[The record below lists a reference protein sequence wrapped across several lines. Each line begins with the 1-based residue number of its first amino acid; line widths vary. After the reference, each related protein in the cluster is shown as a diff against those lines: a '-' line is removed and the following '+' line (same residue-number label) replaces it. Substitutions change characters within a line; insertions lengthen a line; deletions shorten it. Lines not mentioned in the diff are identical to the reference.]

1 MSSLVGQRL
10 GDYQLE
16 AELGRGSMGAVYR
29 ATHIGQGKSCAVK
42 VLLDALA
49 SDTSFVTRFKRE
61 ANIAATLRHPNIVRV
76 FDAGIQGE
84 HIFFAMEYFE
94 GMTAGRLLKQRKQ
107 FTPPQV
113 VEMAVQASDALAYAH
128 VEGHVVHRDIKPE
141 NLMVDRWWRTKVLD
155 FGLARVEGLH
165 SITSAGTV
173 VGSLY
178 YVSPEQLLGQK
189 IDGRSDVYALGVSMY
204 EMLSGQRPHRGQ
216 TFSELSNSIL
226 SGKYQPLREALPGVA
241 PQLERIVARAM
252 ARELADRYESAAD
265 LWRDLRAFQTSSGA
279 PGNGNDAG
287 TSSTGRAASR
297 GADWRPTAPPTSF
310 PAAGKP
316 AANLHQRLGPR
327 LASGVGRRITLR
339 PIFRKIGIL
348 RRPHVYSTYT
358 SCVDTSAG
366 AHCRRLTLVAN
377 RLRISKSNI
386 EAGAAKMAQQTQTPG
401 GQKKSSGAAPPATGG
416 VNGFLGGLRSFFRHR
431 RRQLAP

>member
-1 MSSLVGQRL
+1 VSSLVGQRL

-29 ATHIGQGKSCAVK
+29 ATHIGQGRSCAVK

-49 SDTSFVTRFKRE
+49 TDTSFVTRFKRE
-61 ANIAATLRHPNIVRV
+61 ANIAAQLRHPNIVRV
-76 FDAGIQGE
+76 FDAGIQGQY
-84 HIFFAMEYFE
+84 IFFAMEYFE

-113 VEMAVQASDALAYAH
+113 VEMATQASDALAYAH

-216 TFSELSNSIL
+216 TFSELSGSIL
-226 SGKYQPLREALPGVA
+226 SGKYQPLREVLPGVA

-252 ARELADRYESAAD
+252 ARELSDRYESAAD

-279 PGNGNDAG
+279 PGNGNTQEPPRPAEPPRAEQSGAPQRPQRHSLRRVSLQPISTNGADPAWPAASDAG
-287 TSSTGRAASR
+287 S
-297 GADWRPTAPPTSF
+297 
-310 PAAGKP
+310 
-316 AANLHQRLGPR
+316 H
-327 LASGVGRRITLR
+327 
-339 PIFRKIGIL
+339 
-348 RRPHVYSTYT
+348 
-358 SCVDTSAG
+358 
-366 AHCRRLTLVAN
+366 
-377 RLRISKSNI
+377 
-386 EAGAAKMAQQTQTPG
+386 
-401 GQKKSSGAAPPATGG
+401 
-416 VNGFLGGLRSFFRHR
+416 
-431 RRQLAP
+431 

>member
-1 MSSLVGQRL
+1 L

-29 ATHIGQGKSCAVK
+29 ATYLGHTIYLGQGKSCAVK

-49 SDTSFVTRFKRE
+49 TDTSFVTRFKRE
-61 ANIAATLRHPNIVRV
+61 ANIAATLRHPNIIRV

-226 SGKYQPLREALPGVA
+226 SGKYQPLREVLPGVS
-241 PQLERIVARAM
+241 PQLERIIARAM
-252 ARELADRYESAAD
+252 ARELSDRYESAAD

-279 PGNGNDAG
+279 PGNGNTQEPPRPAEPPRAEQTGAPQRPQRHSLRRVSLQPISTNGSDPAWPAASDAG
-287 TSSTGRAASR
+287 SR
-297 GADWRPTAPPTSF
+297 
-310 PAAGKP
+310 
-316 AANLHQRLGPR
+316 
-327 LASGVGRRITLR
+327 
-339 PIFRKIGIL
+339 
-348 RRPHVYSTYT
+348 
-358 SCVDTSAG
+358 
-366 AHCRRLTLVAN
+366 
-377 RLRISKSNI
+377 
-386 EAGAAKMAQQTQTPG
+386 
-401 GQKKSSGAAPPATGG
+401 
-416 VNGFLGGLRSFFRHR
+416 
-431 RRQLAP
+431 

>member
-1 MSSLVGQRL
+1 VSSLVGHRL

-16 AELGRGSMGAVYR
+16 AELGRGSMGVVYR
-29 ATHIGQGKSCAVK
+29 ATHLGQGRPCAVK

-49 SDTSFVTRFKRE
+49 TDTSFVTRFKRE

-76 FDAGIQGE
+76 FDAGVQGE

-94 GMTAGRLLKQRKQ
+94 GVTAGRLLKQRKQ
-107 FTPPQV
+107 FTAPQV
-113 VEMAVQASDALAYAH
+113 IEMAVQASDALAYAH

-216 TFSELSNSIL
+216 TFTELSNSIL
-226 SGKYQPLREALPGVA
+226 SGDYPPLREALPGVS
-241 PQLERIVARAM
+241 PQLEHIVARAM
-252 ARELADRYESAAD
+252 ARELAERYESAAN
-265 LWRDLRAFQTSSGA
+265 LWHDLRAFQTATTSLTGSHGPARSLEPPRAEQTGA
-279 PGNGNDAG
+279 PQPSPQRSLLRHVSL
-287 TSSTGRAASR
+287 TPFSSDDPDPS
-297 GADWRPTAPPTSF
+297 W
-310 PAAGKP
+310 
-316 AANLHQRLGPR
+316 PR
-327 LASGVGRRITLR
+327 L
-339 PIFRKIGIL
+339 P
-348 RRPHVYSTYT
+348 
-358 SCVDTSAG
+358 DD
-366 AHCRRLTLVAN
+366 
-377 RLRISKSNI
+377 
-386 EAGAAKMAQQTQTPG
+386 
-401 GQKKSSGAAPPATGG
+401 
-416 VNGFLGGLRSFFRHR
+416 R
-431 RRQLAP
+431 RR

>member
-84 HIFFAMEYFE
+84 HIFFAMEYFD

-107 FTPPQV
+107 FTLPQV

-226 SGKYQPLREALPGVA
+226 SGKYQPLREVLPGVS

-279 PGNGNDAG
+279 PGNGN
-287 TSSTGRAASR
+287 TQE
-297 GADWRPTAPPTSF
+297 P
-310 PAAGKP
+310 
-316 AANLHQRLGPR
+316 
-327 LASGVGRRITLR
+327 LR
-339 PIFRKIGIL
+339 PAEPPRAEQAGGPQRPQRHSL
-348 RRPHVYSTYT
+348 RRVSLQPISTNG
-358 SCVDTSAG
+358 SDPAW
-366 AHCRRLTLVAN
+366 
-377 RLRISKSNI
+377 
-386 EAGAAKMAQQTQTPG
+386 
-401 GQKKSSGAAPPATGG
+401 PAT
-416 VNGFLGGLRSFFRHR
+416 
-431 RRQLAP
+431 

>member
-61 ANIAATLRHPNIVRV
+61 ANIAATLRHPNIIRV

-216 TFSELSNSIL
+216 TFSELSGSIL
-226 SGKYQPLREALPGVA
+226 SGKYQPLREVLPGVS

-252 ARELADRYESAAD
+252 ARELSDRYESAAD

-279 PGNGNDAG
+279 PGNGNTQEPPRPAEPPRAEQTGAPQRPQRHSLRRVSLQPISTNGSDPAWPAASDAG
-287 TSSTGRAASR
+287 SR
-297 GADWRPTAPPTSF
+297 
-310 PAAGKP
+310 
-316 AANLHQRLGPR
+316 
-327 LASGVGRRITLR
+327 
-339 PIFRKIGIL
+339 
-348 RRPHVYSTYT
+348 
-358 SCVDTSAG
+358 
-366 AHCRRLTLVAN
+366 
-377 RLRISKSNI
+377 
-386 EAGAAKMAQQTQTPG
+386 
-401 GQKKSSGAAPPATGG
+401 
-416 VNGFLGGLRSFFRHR
+416 
-431 RRQLAP
+431 

>member
-1 MSSLVGQRL
+1 L

-29 ATHIGQGKSCAVK
+29 ATHIGHGKPCAVK

-49 SDTSFVTRFKRE
+49 TDTSFVTRFKRE

-84 HIFFAMEYFE
+84 HIFFAMEYFD

-107 FTPPQV
+107 FTASQV

-141 NLMVDRWWRTKVLD
+141 NLMVDRWWPTKVLD

-226 SGKYQPLREALPGVA
+226 SGKYQPLREVLPGVA

-252 ARELADRYESAAD
+252 AGELAERYQSAAD
-265 LWRDLRAFQTSSGA
+265 LWHDLRAFQKSSGA
-279 PGNGNDAG
+279 PGNGNAQESAQPTEPPRMDQNG
-287 TSSTGRAASR
+287 EPPRP
-297 GADWRPTAPPTSF
+297 WRHSLRPVS
-310 PAAGKP
+310 
-316 AANLHQRLGPR
+316 
-327 LASGVGRRITLR
+327 LR
-339 PIFRKIGIL
+339 PI
-348 RRPHVYSTYT
+348 PADVS
-358 SCVDTSAG
+358 SPAWPAASDAG
-366 AHCRRLTLVAN
+366 SR
-377 RLRISKSNI
+377 
-386 EAGAAKMAQQTQTPG
+386 
-401 GQKKSSGAAPPATGG
+401 
-416 VNGFLGGLRSFFRHR
+416 
-431 RRQLAP
+431 

>member
-1 MSSLVGQRL
+1 L

-61 ANIAATLRHPNIVRV
+61 ANIAATLRHPNIIRV

-226 SGKYQPLREALPGVA
+226 SGKYQPLREVLPGVS
-241 PQLERIVARAM
+241 PQLERIIARAM
-252 ARELADRYESAAD
+252 ARELSDRYESAAD

-279 PGNGNDAG
+279 PGNGNTQEPPRPAEPPRAEQTGAPQRPQRHSLRRVSLQPISTNGSDPAWPAASDAG
-287 TSSTGRAASR
+287 SR
-297 GADWRPTAPPTSF
+297 
-310 PAAGKP
+310 
-316 AANLHQRLGPR
+316 
-327 LASGVGRRITLR
+327 
-339 PIFRKIGIL
+339 
-348 RRPHVYSTYT
+348 
-358 SCVDTSAG
+358 
-366 AHCRRLTLVAN
+366 
-377 RLRISKSNI
+377 
-386 EAGAAKMAQQTQTPG
+386 
-401 GQKKSSGAAPPATGG
+401 
-416 VNGFLGGLRSFFRHR
+416 
-431 RRQLAP
+431 

>member
-1 MSSLVGQRL
+1 L

-29 ATHIGQGKSCAVK
+29 ATHIGQGKPCAVK

-49 SDTSFVTRFKRE
+49 NDTSFVTRFKRE
-61 ANIAATLRHPNIVRV
+61 ANIAATLSHPNIVRV
-76 FDAGIQGE
+76 FDAGIQGQY
-84 HIFFAMEYFE
+84 IFFAMEYFE
-94 GMTAGRLLKQRKQ
+94 GVTAGRLLKQRKQ

-113 VEMAVQASDALAYAH
+113 VEMATQASDALAYAH

-226 SGKYQPLREALPGVA
+226 SGAYQPLREVLPGVA

-252 ARELADRYESAAD
+252 ARELSDRYQSAAD
-265 LWRDLRAFQTSSGA
+265 LWRDLRAFQGSSGAPGTGA
-279 PGNGNDAG
+279 PGNGNTQEPPRMEQTGAPERSRRHSLQRVSLQPISTDASDAG
-287 TSSTGRAASR
+287 WPAAS
-297 GADWRPTAPPTSF
+297 D
-310 PAAGKP
+310 
-316 AANLHQRLGPR
+316 
-327 LASGVGRRITLR
+327 V
-339 PIFRKIGIL
+339 
-348 RRPHVYSTYT
+348 
-358 SCVDTSAG
+358 
-366 AHCRRLTLVAN
+366 
-377 RLRISKSNI
+377 
-386 EAGAAKMAQQTQTPG
+386 
-401 GQKKSSGAAPPATGG
+401 
-416 VNGFLGGLRSFFRHR
+416 RSR
-431 RRQLAP
+431 

>member
-1 MSSLVGQRL
+1 L

-29 ATHIGQGKSCAVK
+29 ATHIGQGKPCAVK

-49 SDTSFVTRFKRE
+49 NDTSFVTRFKRE

-76 FDAGIQGE
+76 FDAGIQGQY
-84 HIFFAMEYFE
+84 IFFAMEYFE
-94 GMTAGRLLKQRKQ
+94 GVTAGRLLKQRKQ

-113 VEMAVQASDALAYAH
+113 VEMATQASDALAYAH
-128 VEGHVVHRDIKPE
+128 HEGHVVHRDIKPE

-204 EMLSGQRPHRGQ
+204 EMLSGKRPHRGQ

-226 SGKYQPLREALPGVA
+226 SGKYQPLHDVLPGVA

-252 ARELADRYESAAD
+252 ARELSDRYESAAD
-265 LWRDLRAFQTSSGA
+265 LWRDLRAFQGSSGAPGTGA
-279 PGNGNDAG
+279 PGNGNTQEPPRMEQMGAPERYRRHSLQRVSLQPISADATDPG
-287 TSSTGRAASR
+287 WPAASDVQSR
-297 GADWRPTAPPTSF
+297 
-310 PAAGKP
+310 
-316 AANLHQRLGPR
+316 
-327 LASGVGRRITLR
+327 
-339 PIFRKIGIL
+339 
-348 RRPHVYSTYT
+348 
-358 SCVDTSAG
+358 
-366 AHCRRLTLVAN
+366 
-377 RLRISKSNI
+377 
-386 EAGAAKMAQQTQTPG
+386 
-401 GQKKSSGAAPPATGG
+401 
-416 VNGFLGGLRSFFRHR
+416 
-431 RRQLAP
+431 

>member
-1 MSSLVGQRL
+1 M
-10 GDYQLE
+10 
-16 AELGRGSMGAVYR
+16 
-29 ATHIGQGKSCAVK
+29 GQGKSCAVK

-84 HIFFAMEYFE
+84 HIFFAMEYFD

-107 FTPPQV
+107 FTLPQV

-226 SGKYQPLREALPGVA
+226 SGKYQPLREVLPSVA

-279 PGNGNDAG
+279 PGNGNTQEPPRPAEPPRAEQTGAPQRPQRHSLRRVSLQPISTNGSDPAWPAASDAG
-287 TSSTGRAASR
+287 SR
-297 GADWRPTAPPTSF
+297 
-310 PAAGKP
+310 
-316 AANLHQRLGPR
+316 
-327 LASGVGRRITLR
+327 
-339 PIFRKIGIL
+339 
-348 RRPHVYSTYT
+348 
-358 SCVDTSAG
+358 
-366 AHCRRLTLVAN
+366 
-377 RLRISKSNI
+377 
-386 EAGAAKMAQQTQTPG
+386 
-401 GQKKSSGAAPPATGG
+401 
-416 VNGFLGGLRSFFRHR
+416 
-431 RRQLAP
+431 

>member
-10 GDYQLE
+10 GDYLLE
-16 AELGRGSMGAVYR
+16 AEVGRGSMGAVYR
-29 ATHIGQGKSCAVK
+29 ATYVGQGKVCAVK

-84 HIFFAMEYFE
+84 YIFFAMEYFE
-94 GMTAGRLLKQRKQ
+94 GVTAGRLLKQRKQ
-107 FTPPQV
+107 FTTPQV
-113 VEMAVQASDALAYAH
+113 VEMATQASDALAYAH

-226 SGKYQPLREALPGVA
+226 SGKYQPLREILPGIS

-252 ARELADRYESAAD
+252 ARELADRYESAAE
-265 LWRDLRAFQTSSGA
+265 LWHDLRGFQS
-279 PGNGNDAG
+279 P
-287 TSSTGRAASR
+287 SSTPEGSREQTRQAEPPRVEHPGAEPRPQRHSVRPVSLEPIARDAS
-297 GADWRPTAPPTSF
+297 DPT
-310 PAAGKP
+310 
-316 AANLHQRLGPR
+316 
-327 LASGVGRRITLR
+327 
-339 PIFRKIGIL
+339 
-348 RRPHVYSTYT
+348 
-358 SCVDTSAG
+358 
-366 AHCRRLTLVAN
+366 
-377 RLRISKSNI
+377 
-386 EAGAAKMAQQTQTPG
+386 
-401 GQKKSSGAAPPATGG
+401 
-416 VNGFLGGLRSFFRHR
+416 
-431 RRQLAP
+431 

>member
-1 MSSLVGQRL
+1 VSSLVGQRL

-16 AELGRGSMGAVYR
+16 AELGRGSMGVVYR
-29 ATHIGQGKSCAVK
+29 ATHVGQGKPCAVK

-49 SDTSFVTRFKRE
+49 TDTSFVTRFKRE

-76 FDAGIQGE
+76 FDAGIQGP
-84 HIFFAMEYFE
+84 HIFFAMEYFD
-94 GMTAGRLLKQRKQ
+94 GSTAGRLLKQRKQ
-107 FTPPQV
+107 FTMPQV
-113 VEMAVQASDALAYAH
+113 VEMATQASDALAYAH

-155 FGLARVEGLH
+155 FGLARIEGLH

-226 SGKYQPLREALPGVA
+226 SGKYQPLHEVLTDVS
-241 PQLERIVARAM
+241 PQLERIIARAM

-265 LWRDLRAFQTSSGA
+265 LWRDLRAFQTTSAPASASPGPVSRVEAPLNEQTGA
-279 PGNGNDAG
+279 P
-287 TSSTGRAASR
+287 
-297 GADWRPTAPPTSF
+297 RPR
-310 PAAGKP
+310 PA
-316 AANLHQRLGPR
+316 
-327 LASGVGRRITLR
+327 
-339 PIFRKIGIL
+339 L
-348 RRPHVYSTYT
+348 RRVS
-358 SCVDTSAG
+358 
-366 AHCRRLTLVAN
+366 L
-377 RLRISKSNI
+377 KSFSSDDP
-386 EAGAAKMAQQTQTPG
+386 EATWPRTPDD
-401 GQKKSSGAAPPATGG
+401 
-416 VNGFLGGLRSFFRHR
+416 RSR
-431 RRQLAP
+431 